1 MAAVAHESAHGTGG
15 GKSTLYG
22 IVAEFLT
29 PEEILDAAERTREAG
44 YTRIDA
50 YTPFPVHGLD
60 DAIKFFDPRIKWMI
74 FFAGLF
80 GGAAGLAFIYF
91 TAVIDY
97 PLNVGGRPLFSWP
110 SFVPVTFE
118 CTILFASLTAF
129 FGMLALN
136 GLPKP
141 FHPIFDAERFDLAS
155 QTSFFLCIESQDPMF
170 DPAKTK
176 EFMQGLGA
184 HNVCEV
190 AEPKE
195 EY

>member
-1 MAAVAHESAHGTGG
+1 MAAVAHETTSHSGG
-15 GKSTLYG
+15 WDRKIYG
-22 IVAEFLT
+22 MVAEFLT
-29 PEEILDAAERTREAG
+29 PEEILTAAEKARAAG
-44 YTRIDA
+44 YTRLDA

-60 DAIKFFDPRIKWMI
+60 DAIKFSDARIKWLI
-74 FFAGLF
+74 FFMGLF
-80 GGAAGLAFIYF
+80 GGATGLAFIYF

-97 PLNVGGRPLFSWP
+97 PMNVGGRPMFSWP
-110 SFVPVTFE
+110 SFIPVTFE
-118 CTILFASLTAF
+118 CTILFASLTAT

-155 QTSFFLCIESQDPMF
+155 QTSFFLCIEGQDPEF
-170 DPAKTK
+170 EPTK
-176 EFMQGLGA
+176 VRGFLEGLGA

-190 AEPKE
+190 AEPGE

>member
-1 MAAVAHESAHGTGG
+1 MSAIAHEATSHAGG
-15 GKSTLYG
+15 GGSQLYG
-22 IVAEFLT
+22 IVAEFLS
-29 PEEILDAAERTREAG
+29 PEDVLEAAERTREAG

-60 DAIKFFDPRIKWMI
+60 DAIGFFDPRIKWLI
-74 FFAGLF
+74 FFAGLS
-80 GGAAGLAFIYF
+80 GGAIGLAFIYF

-97 PLNVGGRPLFSWP
+97 PMNVGGRPMFSWP

-141 FHPIFDAERFDLAS
+141 YHPIFDAERFELAS
-155 QTSFFLCIESQDPMF
+155 QTSFFLCIESQDPKF
-170 DPAKTK
+170 DPKTTRA
-176 EFMQGLGA
+176 FMESLGA

-190 AEPKE
+190 AEPGD

>member
-1 MAAVAHESAHGTGG
+1 MAAIAHETTGHSGG
-15 GKSTLYG
+15 GERKVYG
-22 IVAEFLT
+22 VVAEFLT
-29 PEEILDAAERTREAG
+29 PDSILDAAERTREAG
-44 YTRIDA
+44 YTRLDA

-60 DAIKFFDPRIKWMI
+60 DAISFSDSRIKWMI
-74 FFAGLF
+74 FFMGLF

-110 SFVPVTFE
+110 SFIPVTFE
-118 CTILFASLTAF
+118 CTILLASLTAF

-141 FHPIFDAERFDLAS
+141 FHPIFDAERFELAS
-155 QTSFFLCIESQDPMF
+155 QTSFFLCVESQDPMF
-170 DPAKTK
+170 DSKKTQ
-176 EFMQGLGA
+176 EFLKGLGA

-190 AEPKE
+190 AEPEE

>member
-15 GKSTLYG
+15 GKPTLYG
-22 IVAEFLT
+22 IVAEFLS
-29 PEEILDAAERTREAG
+29 PEEILDAAERAREAG
-44 YTRIDA
+44 YTRLDA

-141 FHPIFDAERFDLAS
+141 FHPIFDAERFELAS
-155 QTSFFLCIESQDPMF
+155 QTSFFLCVESQDPMF
-170 DPAKTK
+170 DPGKTK
-176 EFMQGLGA
+176 DFLQSLGA

-195 EY
+195 DY